1 MINPNWIFGFFQK
14 KNPNWIFGFFQ
25 TKNFE
30 EISKKSDKLLVFS
43 FLISKEIFPYT
54 IQVKLTFGDA
64 FCFIAHCSFSSHLQH
79 LHSKA
84 VRSCEVRTASY
95 ECFVDRFF
103 INGPRYLLHY
113 HITVSLIYFL
123 RHIFQMQLFNNP
135 LLSNKQKLL
144 SS

>member
-30 EISKKSDKLLVFS
+30 EISKKSDELLVFS
-43 FLISKEIFPYT
+43 FLISKEIFPYS
-54 IQVKLTFGDA
+54 IQVKLTFRDA

-84 VRSCEVRTASY
+84 VRSCEVRTGSRSVLFCRSIFGY
-95 ECFVDRFF
+95 R
-103 INGPRYLLHY
+103 PRRGQSPVEYRGNLYVCLP
-113 HITVSLIYFL
+113 TL
-123 RHIFQMQLFNNP
+123 
-135 LLSNKQKLL
+135 
-144 SS
+144 